1 MAANA
6 SVVALSAKRG
16 ARRVPLDQK
25 FFVAYR
31 KTVIEDD
38 EILTG
43 IWIPYSN
50 EVRNILHC
58 PPSWSRC
65 LLFSKKKKTS
75 SVYACCVNWHFPLM
89 TVPWFSQ
96 AMSIQKLNSKT
107 LLRGREEQWFF
118 FLFRYLRI
126 FVRCFPFPQREF
138 RLLASSCPN
147 WSKFPKSWS
156 ITACHVFIACF
167 FQLVHQFSKINT
179 LF

>member
-65 LLFSKKKKTS
+65 LLFSKKKQAVSMLTALTDTFRWWRFHDLVKQCQFKNWIQKRCCAAGKNNDFFFCFVICAYS
-75 SVYACCVNWHFPLM
+75 SVVFLFLSANSGCSLAHAQ
-89 TVPWFSQ
+89 TG
-96 AMSIQKLNSKT
+96 LNSQKAD
-107 LLRGREEQWFF
+107 
-118 FLFRYLRI
+118 
-126 FVRCFPFPQREF
+126 P
-138 RLLASSCPN
+138 
-147 WSKFPKSWS
+147 
-156 ITACHVFIACF
+156 
-167 FQLVHQFSKINT
+167 
-179 LF
+179 